1 MKRQG
6 ACISGNDHKLN
17 KEGSDLIEIKCFSL
31 KDSEV
36 LEVPY
41 KVCEVLL
48 PGDFLISSWN
58 KPQGTG

>member
-17 KEGSDLIEIKCFSL
+17 KEDSDLIEIKYFSL

-36 LEVPY
+36 LEVP
-41 KVCEVLL
+41 
-48 PGDFLISSWN
+48 
-58 KPQGTG
+58 